1 MIDTTEK
8 RRTAARDLI
17 TQSDLLM
24 RSVNALRE
32 LSETVASAGLV
43 FEDEDFAG
51 QPGLEHVNADI
62 INNVLNN
69 AVALHNHASSHKAN
83 PLPFRLVGGFVGAGG
98 RTRTYNT
105 PTKVGAIP
113 LGDSRHR
120 GSYRRIVPAFVV
132 DKQREH
138 NRQETT
144 LHGRR

>member
-24 RSVNALRE
+24 RSVYALRE

-62 INNVLNN
+62 INNVLSN
-69 AVALHNHASSHKAN
+69 AVGLHTYLTDN
-83 PLPFRLVGGFVGAGG
+83 FIAGVF
-98 RTRTYNT
+98 N
-105 PTKVGAIP
+105 AA
-113 LGDSRHR
+113 
-120 GSYRRIVPAFVV
+120 RR
-132 DKQREH
+132 
-138 NRQETT
+138 
-144 LHGRR
+144 